1 MAVALP
7 WQWSGL
13 PGGARVHGTRRMSN
27 TLSQDSQAILLLT
40 APLMTGRM
48 EPSTDLLTP
57 GEYGHLVVFLHEVQR
72 SPGDLLTADADSLLR
87 QCQGVVDGDRLR
99 KLLGRGFLLSQA
111 VERWQTRAIWVVTS
125 ADASY
130 PHRFKERLK
139 DDAPTVLYGCGEAP
153 ILETGGL
160 AVIGSRNATPELLTY
175 TERIGQLAANAQQT
189 VISGGARGIDQAAMR
204 GSLEAG
210 GTAAGILADSLER
223 AVLNREYRSPLME
236 GQLVLVSPY
245 DPMAGFNVDN
255 AMQRNKLIY
264 ALADAALVI
273 SSDYQKGGAWAGAV
287 EQLTKLRLVPVF
299 VRSQGEI
306 DKELQNMGAL
316 PWPNPSN
323 AEDLV
328 RILTPERDPGTTTHN
343 EEQAPDPVHES
354 IPEPP
359 ATTGTKPTP
368 AKRRSKPRKSA
379 RDIAEPTLF
388 DATPATIVRN
398 KRATTPHEKTEA
410 ATDTDGENTNN

>member
-1 MAVALP
+1 
-7 WQWSGL
+7 
-13 PGGARVHGTRRMSN
+13 MS
-27 TLSQDSQAILLLT
+27 TALSQDSQVILLLT

-48 EPSTDLLTP
+48 EPSADLLTP
-57 GEYGHLVVFLHEVQR
+57 GEYGRLAVFLHEVQR
-72 SPGDLLTADADSLLR
+72 SPGDLLTADADGLLR

-175 TERIGQLAANAQQT
+175 TECIGQLAANAQQT
-189 VISGGARGIDQAAMR
+189 VISGGARGIDQASMR
-204 GSLEAG
+204 GALGAG
-210 GTAAGILADSLER
+210 GTVVGMLADSLER

-245 DPMAGFNVDN
+245 DPMAGFNVSN
-255 AMQRNKLIY
+255 AMQHNKMIY

-273 SSDYQKGGAWAGAV
+273 SSDYQKGGTWAGAT

-299 VRSQGEI
+299 VRSQGDIE
-306 DKELQNMGAL
+306 KGLQELQNMGAL

-323 AEDLV
+323 AEDLF
-328 RILTPERDPGTTTHN
+328 RILRPEQDPTTTTHN
-343 EEQAPDPVHES
+343 EEQAPAPVHES

-359 ATTGTKPTP
+359 ATTKAKPVP
-368 AKRRSKPRKSA
+368 AKHRSKPRKSA
-379 RDIAEPTLF
+379 GDIAEPTLF
-388 DATPATIVRN
+388 DAVPEKTVSN
-398 KRATTPHEKTEA
+398 KRATTRHEKTEGT
-410 ATDTDGENTNN
+410 TDADG

>member
-1 MAVALP
+1 
-7 WQWSGL
+7 
-13 PGGARVHGTRRMSN
+13 MS
-27 TLSQDSQAILLLT
+27 TALSQDSQVILLLT
-40 APLMTGRM
+40 APLMTGSM
-48 EPSTDLLTP
+48 EPSADLLTL
-57 GEYGHLVVFLHEVQR
+57 GEYGRLAAFLHEVQR
-72 SPGDLLTADADSLLR
+72 SPGDLLTADADGLLR

-111 VERWQTRAIWVVTS
+111 VERWQTRAIWVVTT
-125 ADASY
+125 ADAAY
-130 PHRFKERLK
+130 PRRPKERLK
-139 DDAPTVLYGCGEAP
+139 ENSPVVLYGCGEAP

-189 VISGGARGIDQAAMR
+189 VISGGARGIDQASMR
-204 GSLEAG
+204 GALEAG

-236 GQLVLVSPY
+236 NQLVLMSPY
-245 DPMAGFNVDN
+245 DPMAGFNVGN
-255 AMQRNKLIY
+255 AMERNKLIY

-273 SSDYQKGGAWAGAV
+273 SSDYQKGGTWAGAT
-287 EQLTKLRLVPVF
+287 EQLTTLRLVPVF

-306 DKELQNMGAL
+306 GKGLQELQNMGAL

-328 RILTPERDPGTTTHN
+328 RTLRPEQDPTTHN
-343 EEQAPDPVHES
+343 EEQAPAPVHES
-354 IPEPP
+354 MVEPP
-359 ATTGTKPTP
+359 ITTGTKPAP

-379 RDIAEPTLF
+379 GDIAEPTLF
-388 DATPATIVRN
+388 DAVPEKTVSN
-398 KRATTPHEKTEA
+398 KRATTRHEKTEGT
-410 ATDTDGENTNN
+410 TDTEEGGTDHANN

>member
-1 MAVALP
+1 MAVTLP

-57 GEYGHLVVFLHEVQR
+57 GEYGHLTVFLHEVQR

-99 KLLGRGFLLSQA
+99 KLLGRGLLLSQA
-111 VERWQTRAIWVVTS
+111 VERWQTRAIWVVTT

-139 DDAPTVLYGCGEAP
+139 DDAPAVLYGCGEAP

-189 VISGGARGIDQAAMR
+189 IVSGGARGIDQTAMH
-204 GSLEAG
+204 GALETG
-210 GTAAGILADSLER
+210 GTVVGILADSLER
-223 AVLNREYRSPLME
+223 AALDREYRSPLME

-245 DPMAGFNVDN
+245 DPMAGFNVGN

-273 SSDYQKGGAWAGAV
+273 SSDYQKGETWAGAA
-287 EQLTKLRLVPVF
+287 EQLTILRLVPVF

-306 DKELQNMGAL
+306 DKGLQELQNMGAL

-328 RILTPERDPGTTTHN
+328 RILRPEQDPT
-343 EEQAPDPVHES
+343 PVHES

-359 ATTGTKPTP
+359 TTTKTKPAL

-379 RDIAEPTLF
+379 GDIAEPTLF

-410 ATDTDGENTNN
+410 ATDTDGENTNNADD

>member
-1 MAVALP
+1 MAVTLP

-130 PHRFKERLK
+130 PHRLKERLK
-139 DDAPTVLYGCGEAP
+139 ENAPAVLYGCGDAP

-160 AVIGSRNATPELLTY
+160 AVIGSRNATPELLAY
-175 TERIGQLAANAQQT
+175 TERIGQLAAHAQQT
-189 VISGGARGIDQAAMR
+189 VVSGGARGIDQASMR
-204 GSLEAG
+204 GALESG
-210 GTAAGILADSLER
+210 GTAAGMLADSLER
-223 AVLNREYRSPLME
+223 AALNREYRSPLME
-236 GQLVLVSPY
+236 GQLVLVSSY
-245 DPMAGFNVDN
+245 DPMAGFNVGN

-273 SSDYQKGGAWAGAV
+273 SSDYQKGGTWAGAA
-287 EQLTKLRLVPVF
+287 EQLTILRLVPVF

-306 DKELQNMGAL
+306 DKGLQELQNMGAL

-328 RILTPERDPGTTTHN
+328 HTLRPEQDPTTITHN
-343 EEQAPDPVHES
+343 EEQAP
-354 IPEPP
+354 
-359 ATTGTKPTP
+359 TTTKTKPAL

-379 RDIAEPTLF
+379 GDIAEPTLF

-410 ATDTDGENTNN
+410 ATDTDGENTNNADD

>member
-1 MAVALP
+1 
-7 WQWSGL
+7 
-13 PGGARVHGTRRMSN
+13 MS
-27 TLSQDSQAILLLT
+27 TALSQNSQAILLLT

-48 EPSTDLLTP
+48 ESSTDLLTP
-57 GEYGHLVVFLHEVQR
+57 GEYERLAVFLHEVQK
-72 SPGDLLTADADSLLR
+72 SPSDLLTADADGLLR

-111 VERWQTRAIWVVTS
+111 VERWQTRAIWVVTT
-125 ADASY
+125 ADAAY
-130 PHRFKERLK
+130 PRRLKERLK
-139 DDAPTVLYGCGEAP
+139 ENAPVVLYGCREAP

-189 VISGGARGIDQAAMR
+189 VISGGARGIDQASMR

-210 GTAAGILADSLER
+210 GTVVGILADSLER

-236 GQLVLVSPY
+236 GHLVLVSPY
-245 DPMAGFNVDN
+245 DPMAAFNVGN

-273 SSDYQKGGAWAGAV
+273 SSDYQKGGTWAGAV
-287 EQLTKLRLVPVF
+287 EQLTKLRLAPVF

-306 DKELQNMGAL
+306 GKGLQELQNMGAL
-316 PWPNPSN
+316 PWPNPGN

-328 RILTPERDPGTTTHN
+328 RTLRPGQDPTTTTHN
-343 EEQAPDPVHES
+343 EEQAPTPVQGSMVES
-354 IPEPP
+354 PI
-359 ATTGTKPTP
+359 TTGTKPAP

-379 RDIAEPTLF
+379 GDIAEPTLF
-388 DATPATIVRN
+388 DATPETTVPN
-398 KRATTPHEKTEA
+398 KRATTPHEKTEG
-410 ATDTDGENTNN
+410 ATDAEEGGTDHANN

>member
-1 MAVALP
+1 
-7 WQWSGL
+7 
-13 PGGARVHGTRRMSN
+13 MSN

-175 TERIGQLAANAQQT
+175 TECIGQLAANAQQT
-189 VISGGARGIDQAAMR
+189 VISGGARGIDQASMR
-204 GSLEAG
+204 GALGAG
-210 GTAAGILADSLER
+210 GTVVGMLADSLER

-245 DPMAGFNVDN
+245 DPMAGFNVSN
-255 AMQRNKLIY
+255 AMQRNKMIY

-273 SSDYQKGGAWAGAV
+273 SSDYQKGGTWTGAA
-287 EQLTKLRLVPVF
+287 EQLTTLRLVPVF

-306 DKELQNMGAL
+306 DKGLQELQNMGAL

-410 ATDTDGENTNN
+410 ATDTDGENTNNADD

>member
-1 MAVALP
+1 MAAAFP
-7 WQWSGL
+7 WQRRGL
-13 PGGARVHGTRRMSN
+13 SDGARVHRTRRMSN

-72 SPGDLLTADADSLLR
+72 NPGDLLTADADSLLR
-87 QCQGVVDGDRLR
+87 QCQGVVDSDRLR
-99 KLLGRGFLLSQA
+99 RLLARGFLLSQA

-125 ADASY
+125 TDASY
-130 PHRFKERLK
+130 PHRFTERLK
-139 DDAPTVLYGCGEAP
+139 DDAPAVLYGCGEAP

-160 AVIGSRNATPELLTY
+160 AVIGSRNATPELLAY
-175 TERIGQLAANAQQT
+175 TEHLGQLAANAQQK
-189 VISGGARGIDQAAMR
+189 VVSGGARGIDQASKR
-204 GSLEAG
+204 GALETG
-210 GTAAGILADSLER
+210 GTVVGMLADSLER

-328 RILTPERDPGTTTHN
+328 RILRPEQDPTTHT
-343 EEQAPDPVHES
+343 EEQAPAPVHES

-359 ATTGTKPTP
+359 ITTG
-368 AKRRSKPRKSA
+368 
-379 RDIAEPTLF
+379 
-388 DATPATIVRN
+388 
-398 KRATTPHEKTEA
+398 
-410 ATDTDGENTNN
+410 

>member
-1 MAVALP
+1 
-7 WQWSGL
+7 
-13 PGGARVHGTRRMSN
+13 MS
-27 TLSQDSQAILLLT
+27 TALSQDSQVILLLT
-40 APLMTGRM
+40 APLMTGHM
-48 EPSTDLLTP
+48 ESSTDLLTP

-72 SPGDLLTADADSLLR
+72 SPGGLLTTDADSLLR
-87 QCQGVVDGDRLR
+87 QCQEVVDGDRLR

-111 VERWQTRAIWVVTS
+111 VERWQTRAIWVVTT

-139 DDAPTVLYGCGEAP
+139 DDAPAVLYGCGEAP

-189 VISGGARGIDQAAMR
+189 VVSGGARGIDQASMR
-204 GSLEAG
+204 GALGAG

-245 DPMAGFNVDN
+245 DPMAGFNVGN

-264 ALADAALVI
+264 SLADAALVI
-273 SSDYQKGGAWAGAV
+273 SSDYQKGGTWAGAV

-306 DKELQNMGAL
+306 GKGLQELQNIGAL
-316 PWPNPSN
+316 PWPNPGN

-328 RILTPERDPGTTTHN
+328 RTLRPEQDPTITTHN
-343 EEQAPDPVHES
+343 EEQASAPVHES
-354 IPEPP
+354 IPESP
-359 ATTGTKPTP
+359 ATTKATPTP

-379 RDIAEPTLF
+379 GDIAEPTLF
-388 DATPATIVRN
+388 DATPAVIVPN
-398 KRATTPHEKTEA
+398 KRATTPHEKTEGI
-410 ATDTDGENTNN
+410 TDAEEGGTDHANN